1 MYYECWG
8 WETMSKINS
17 FRVVNLNYNNNAIRI
32 EDEKF
37 LFDGDSTLLSLQN
50 GGGKSVLVQMMLAPF
65 VRKRYRDTAD
75 RPFASYFTTNKPTF
89 LLVEWKLDG
98 GAGFVLTGMMV
109 RQRQNTNELG
119 DVDELEM
126 INFIHEYKVENSFD
140 IDQIPIIEIEGKVRK
155 LKSFNACRAM
165 FEERKKA
172 RGYEFQYYDMTQSNQ
187 QRQYFIKLKE
197 YGINHEEWETIIKK
211 INVKESGLSE
221 LFKDA
226 KDEAGLVEKWFL
238 PAVESKLN
246 QDENRI
252 KQFQSILLKY
262 IRQYR
267 ENQSKIE
274 RKETIL
280 KFQQDAFLIREE
292 NKVYVEISEK
302 GDLQKEKL
310 AYIRKCL
317 ESFIEKSEIEM
328 NESSNRLRTLEDRKN
343 QISYEEI
350 SYELYQ
356 IMDALDSYYESYRK
370 AEENAEFLKEEI
382 ASILHKLHVQEC
394 AKLYQDYLHETK
406 EVLEIENRL
415 DIIKKDDKELQ
426 PERDNIGYNL
436 KLYYEKAYS
445 KQCNLVELTKE
456 QQKLREEELLTCKKN
471 LEEERAQFNSLIK
484 EQGKYQERIKQF
496 DQKEAEFNNR
506 YAMNLE
512 RNILGTYDEG
522 TLDVIDKEYNLK
534 LSSMSSQ
541 NRTFGQR
548 KLQLQQQLD
557 SNDSKMQSLNNELGQ
572 LTAASEEKE
581 IRYNE
586 IVKQLEERTVKMRYL
601 NLPVEMQWDTEKIIA
616 AFDRHIDSIQ
626 LVYREFEHQL
636 DELNEEQQKLK
647 SGEVLRLPTEFQDLM
662 EEIGLHYVLGMDW
675 LRRNGYSEEE
685 NRRIVEKNPMIPY
698 SIIISSQELNRLIEK
713 EVDFYTSY
721 PIPIIVRED
730 LEKDAS
736 VVSHGV
742 YQMEGLSLFVV
753 FNHHLLNEEALQAL
767 LKEKE
772 EEINRC
778 EEKCLR
784 KKEELEH
791 YRNLRN
797 DIYYQ
802 NLNKE
807 TYDELMLARED
818 IKLRLLDLKDSIV
831 KLRESKVAA
840 EHEVKNLDE
849 KMSSITQEENRI
861 KDMLQALNS
870 IKKDYET
877 CLEQKT
883 YLDSLN
889 KKLTKSEGQ
898 IVQLN
903 RLQEKLTEDL
913 SELCLKFKEEQAKVI
928 ELQDKCT
935 KFKIYQSGSI
945 IEKDSEDLEARFDAI
960 TKDISS
966 NLAELETLLKKANDR
981 LTKAQNRLL
990 RMTAKYNLVETE
1002 FNQVI
1007 PDDYIVHTLE
1017 HSQGQKEELL
1027 TKQRKELSGLDRDI
1041 AVKENEKKRLSN
1053 SIYDKFEGRE
1063 PCRREQIIDT
1073 EFKKRMKLI
1082 HMEIDREKELY
1093 QQCLDLYNSYRA
1105 NLAAMSEFTEFTT
1118 TQVFSFEEELASY
1131 KVNDLGQLNSKMLE
1145 QFRGEQIRDYRK
1157 FMNQRNSCK
1166 QSLSRLIDKIL
1177 RKEEFKDDFFH
1188 KPLETMLE
1196 LLDSPN
1202 IILEQ
1207 LDIILQ
1213 SYQALLEK
1221 LEVDIAVVEKEK
1233 QKVLDILLDYIE
1245 EIHKNLGK
1253 IDKNSSIVVKER
1265 TIKMLKLSLPNWD
1278 EQLSIYKLRLKDYLE
1293 ELTKRGLERLSQNG
1307 NIEELIGT
1315 AATTKN
1321 LYDSIV
1327 GIGSIAIR
1335 LYKIEAQR
1343 EYPITW
1349 AQVSKN
1355 SGGEGFLSAFAVLS
1369 CLLSYMRRDDT
1380 DLFTEREEGKVL
1392 VMDNPFAQTNASHLL
1407 IPMMDIAKKCN
1418 TQLICLSGL
1427 GGESIY
1433 NRFDNIYVLNLVGSG
1448 LQKDIQYLTAEQVKG
1463 DAKIYNITTS
1473 RVQVE
1478 TMEQM
1483 ELLF

>member
-1 MYYECWG
+1 MYYVYWR

-17 FRVVNLNYNNNAIRI
+17 LRVVNLNYNNNATRI

-37 LFDGDSTLLSLQN
+37 LFDGNSTLLSLQN
-50 GGGKSVLVQMMLAPF
+50 GGGKSVLVQMLLAPF
-65 VRKRYRDTAD
+65 VRKRYRDIKD
-75 RPFASYFTTNKPTF
+75 RLFASYFTTNKPTF

-98 GAGFVLTGMMV
+98 GAGYVLTGMMV
-109 RQRQNTNELG
+109 RQRQNMNDLN
-119 DVDELEM
+119 DADELEM
-126 INFIHEYKVENSFD
+126 INFIHEYKGENSFD
-140 IDQIPIIEIEGKVRK
+140 IDRIPIIETEGKIRK
-155 LKSFNACRAM
+155 LKSFNACRTV

-187 QRQYFIKLKE
+187 QRQYFLKLKE

-211 INVKESGLSE
+211 INVEESGLSQ

-274 RKETIL
+274 RKDTIL

-292 NKVYVEISEK
+292 DKTYVEISEK
-302 GDLQKEKL
+302 GELQKEKL
-310 AYIRKCL
+310 AYLRQCL
-317 ESFIEKSEIEM
+317 QSFIEKSEFEM
-328 NESSNRLRTLEDRKN
+328 NESNHRLRTLENRKN
-343 QISYEEI
+343 QISYEES

-356 IMDALDSYYESYRK
+356 IMDILDSYYESYRK
-370 AEENAEFLKEEI
+370 AEENEDFLKEEI
-382 ASILHKLHVQEC
+382 ATIMHRLHVQEC
-394 AKLYQDYLHETK
+394 ARLYQDYLHETK
-406 EVLEIENRL
+406 DVLEIENRL
-415 DIIKKDDKELQ
+415 DIIKKDEKELQ

-436 KLYYEKAYS
+436 RLYYEKALVN
-445 KQCNLVELTKE
+445 QCNQLDMTKE
-456 QQKLREEELLTCKKN
+456 QQKASEEELLKYKN
-471 LEEERAQFNSLIK
+471 ELEEERKQFNSLTK
-484 EQGKYQERIKQF
+484 QQGQLQERIKQF
-496 DQKEAEFNNR
+496 DHKEAEFNHR
-506 YAMNLE
+506 YTMTLE

-522 TLDVIDKEYNLK
+522 TLDVIDKENSLK
-534 LSSMSSQ
+534 LNTIASQ
-541 NRTFGQR
+541 NRTLGQR

-581 IRYNE
+581 NQYNE
-586 IVKQLEERTVKMRYL
+586 ILKQIEERTVKMRYL

-616 AFDRHIDSIQ
+616 AFDRQIDSIQ
-626 LVYREFEHQL
+626 QVYREFEHQFDDL
-636 DELNEEQQKLK
+636 KEEQQKLK
-647 SGEVLRLPTEFQDLM
+647 SGEVLRLPKEFQELM
-662 EEIGLHYVLGMDW
+662 EEIGIHYVLGMDW
-675 LRRNGYSEEE
+675 LKKNGYSEEE
-685 NRRIVEKNPMIPY
+685 NRRIIEKNPMIPY
-698 SIIISSQELNRLIEK
+698 SIILSSQELNRLMEK

-730 LEKDAS
+730 LEKETS
-736 VVSHGV
+736 GVTHGV
-742 YQMEGLSLFVV
+742 YQTERLSLFVV

-772 EEINRC
+772 EEIIRC

-802 NLNKE
+802 KLSKE
-807 TYDELMLARED
+807 YYDELMLARED
-818 IKLRLLDLKDSIV
+818 IKLRLLNLKDNIA
-831 KLRESKVAA
+831 KLRENKVAA
-840 EHEVKNLDE
+840 EQEIKKLDE
-849 KMSSITQEENRI
+849 KMTSINQEENRLR
-861 KDMLQALNS
+861 DMLQALTS

-877 CLEQKT
+877 YLEEKT

-889 KKLTKSEGQ
+889 KKLNKSEGQ
-898 IVQLN
+898 IFQLN
-903 RLQEKLTEDL
+903 RSLEKLSSDVN
-913 SELCLKFKEEQAKVI
+913 ELRQKYREEQAKI
-928 ELQDKCT
+928 LQIQDKCT
-935 KFKIYQSGSI
+935 KFKMYQSGTI

-990 RMTAKYNLVETE
+990 QMSAKYNLAETE

-1017 HSQGQKEELL
+1017 NNQAQREELL
-1027 TKQRKELSGLDRDI
+1027 TKQRKQLSSLDRDI
-1041 AVKENEKKRLSN
+1041 AVKESEKKRLSTE
-1053 SIYDKFEGRE
+1053 IYDKFEGKE

-1082 HMEIDREKELY
+1082 HLEIDREKEIY
-1093 QQCLDLYNSYRA
+1093 QQCFDLYNSYRA
-1105 NLAAMSEFTEFTT
+1105 NLAAMSEFTEFSTK
-1118 TQVFSFEEELASY
+1118 QVFTFEEELASY
-1131 KVNDLGQLNSKMLE
+1131 KVIELSQLNAGMLQ
-1145 QFRGEQIRDYRK
+1145 QFQGEQIRDYRM
-1157 FMNQRNSCK
+1157 FTNQRNSCK

-1177 RKEEFKDDFFH
+1177 RKEEYKDDFFH

-1202 IILEQ
+1202 VILEQ

-1265 TIKMLKLSLPNWD
+1265 TIKMLKLSLPNWE
-1278 EQLSIYKLRLKDYLE
+1278 EQLSIYKLRLKDYLD
-1293 ELTKRGLERLSQNG
+1293 ELTKRGLERLNQNG

-1380 DLFTEREEGKVL
+1380 DLFTEREEGKVI